1 MSYNQILNNIADSIE
16 SIIIDSDATLIP
28 TEDFGWV
35 NKRYQSDEFR
45 LAHIER
51 YSDKNLEV
59 LHITCFPNESYQHP
73 IFGFDVICT
82 EKKPLAAFM
91 DWSPIDNTLTSYIGY
106 EFQTKYPLPEW
117 AKIIFSQNA
126 LAVIPNENELEKLS
140 EIAVNSFKQYIQIL
154 KGSKKSE
161 HRSGYISAAQN
172 RYCENQQKNERTY
185 NVLKAKLG
193 EQKAKH
199 FMENI
204 LFPKIENRSSN
215 YMYNWIREKSGL

>member
-16 SIIIDSDATLIP
+16 TIIIEGDGKLIP

-35 NKRYQSDEFR
+35 NKRYESNEFR

-59 LHITCFPNESYQHP
+59 LHITCFPKESYQHP
-73 IFGFDVICT
+73 IFGFDIICT

-91 DWSPIDNTLTSYIGY
+91 DWSPVDNMLPLYIGY
-106 EFQTKYPLPEW
+106 EFETKYPLPDW
-117 AKIIFSQNA
+117 AKIIFSQNV
-126 LAVIPNENELEKLS
+126 LAVIPNDNELNKIS
-140 EIAVNSFKQYIQIL
+140 EIVVNNFKQYIQIL
-154 KGSKKSE
+154 RGSKKSE

-172 RYCENQQKNERTY
+172 RYCENQQKNQRTY

-193 EQKAKH
+193 EDKAKY
-199 FMENI
+199 FMQNI
-204 LFPKIENRSSN
+204 LFPKIN
-215 YMYNWIREKSGL
+215 

>member
-16 SIIIDSDATLIP
+16 SVIIDSDATLIP

-35 NKRYQSDEFR
+35 NKRYQSNEFR

-91 DWSPIDNTLTSYIGY
+91 DWSPVDNTLSSYIGY
-106 EFQTKYPLPEW
+106 EFEKNYPLPEW

-126 LAVIPNENELEKLS
+126 LAVIPNDNELNKIS
-140 EIAVNSFKQYIQIL
+140 EIVTNNFKQYIQIL
-154 KGSKKSE
+154 KGSKQSE
-161 HRSGYISAAQN
+161 HRIGYISAAQN

-193 EQKAKH
+193 EHTAKY

-204 LFPKIENRSSN
+204 LFPKINK
-215 YMYNWIREKSGL
+215 I

>member
-1 MSYNQILNNIADSIE
+1 MNYNQILNSIADSIE
-16 SIIIDSDATLIP
+16 TIIIEGDGKLIP

-35 NKRYQSDEFR
+35 NKRYQSNEFR

-73 IFGFDVICT
+73 IFGFDIICT

-91 DWSPIDNTLTSYIGY
+91 DWSPVDNTLPLYIGY
-106 EFQTKYPLPEW
+106 EFETKYPLPDW

-126 LAVIPNENELEKLS
+126 LAVIPNDNELNKIS
-140 EIAVNSFKQYIQIL
+140 EIVVNNFKQYIQIL
-154 KGSKKSE
+154 RGSKKSE

-172 RYCENQQKNERTY
+172 RYCENQQKNQRTY

-193 EQKAKH
+193 EDKAKY
-199 FMENI
+199 FMQNI
-204 LFPKIENRSSN
+204 LFPKVN
-215 YMYNWIREKSGL
+215 